1 MLFKQSFFQQLRES
15 SKSDLIVSVTKPPGE
30 TEVHSFFAH
39 PTDHINYYEKGNVS
53 PDSPIRKMKST
64 KSRNKQENVG
74 IGKTLSEHPEINRQ
88 IHLCNED
95 DSDDDNDNDSS
106 DSSEDDS
113 DSSSDNDSSVE
124 IIEKTNS
131 SPSKRNSS
139 KRRKKL
145 TQVNLSHSVKHFSNK
160 MSTLS
165 CCCNPINFP
174 DSYCYNRS
182 EESNHSSD
190 RDFSSSIIP
199 AVEI

>member
-30 TEVHSFFAH
+30 TEVHSFFAD

-106 DSSEDDS
+106 DSS
-113 DSSSDNDSSVE
+113 VE
-124 IIEKTNS
+124 IIDKTNS

-174 DSYCYNRS
+174 DSYCYIRS
-182 EESNHSSD
+182 EEPNYSSD
-190 RDFSSSIIP
+190 WDFSSSIIH
-199 AVEI
+199 AVEV